1 MSTRLGRR
9 RRVAVLAAVPLGIF
23 TVTACGGA
31 SKPQTTALPA
41 SVAPTRT
48 VRAGLLRSMPGTQ
61 PLRRGTLVRNHFSGT
76 RSFATRQD
84 GFALG
89 NLSGSEGGK
98 TYPLA
103 TTDGGKTWR
112 IAGPIV
118 NVPAAQAAAD
128 VAQSGV
134 VNARTWFMCCG
145 LNTVV
150 DVTTDAGKHWWAA
163 TLPAEVI
170 NVFAGNNRH
179 ARLIAV
185 VRSYATAVHSSHRL
199 WIYTSVDGRRWTYDP
214 NTNLIY

>member
-1 MSTRLGRR
+1 
-9 RRVAVLAAVPLGIF
+9 
-23 TVTACGGA
+23 
-31 SKPQTTALPA
+31 
-41 SVAPTRT
+41 
-48 VRAGLLRSMPGTQ
+48 MPGTQ

-76 RSFATRQD
+76 RSFATRRD

-103 TTDGGKTWR
+103 TINRGKTWR

-118 NVPAAQAAAD
+118 NVPAAQAPVD

-150 DVTTDAGKHWWAA
+150 DVTTDAGKHWWQAF
-163 TLPAEVI
+163 LPGEVV
-170 NVFAGNNRH
+170 NVFGYDNPH

-185 VRSYATAVHSSHRL
+185 VRPFPTAHSRQRL
-199 WIYTSVDGRRWTYDP
+199 WIYASVDGRRWTYDP
-214 NTNLIY
+214 SLKLIY

>member
-1 MSTRLGRR
+1 MVSRLGMGR
-9 RRVAVLAAVPLGIF
+9 VLALLAVALVCVF
-23 TVTACGGA
+23 TVAACGGA
-31 SKPQTTALPA
+31 SKPPTTALPA
-41 SVAPTRT
+41 SVPPTRS
-48 VRAGLLRSMPGTQ
+48 VRAGLLRSMPGTH

-76 RSFATRQD
+76 RSFATRRD

-89 NLSGSEGGK
+89 SLSGSEGGK

-118 NVPAAQAAAD
+118 NVPAAQAAND

-145 LNTVV
+145 LNSVV
-150 DVTTDAGKHWWAA
+150 DVTTDAGRHWWGAA
-163 TLPAEVI
+163 LPAEVI
-170 NVFAGNNRH
+170 NVFAGNSRH
-179 ARLIAV
+179 ARLIAI
-185 VRSYATAVHSSHRL
+185 VRSSATAGHSSHRL

>member
-1 MSTRLGRR
+1 M
-9 RRVAVLAAVPLGIF
+9 
-23 TVTACGGA
+23 GG
-31 SKPQTTALPA
+31 TH
-41 SVAPTRT
+41 
-48 VRAGLLRSMPGTQ
+48 
-61 PLRRGTLVRNHFSGT
+61 PLRRGTLVRSDFSGT
-76 RSFATRQD
+76 RTFATRRD

-89 NLSGSEGGK
+89 NLSGSEGGA

-112 IAGPIV
+112 IAGPVV

-150 DVTTDAGKHWWAA
+150 DVTPDAGKHWWAA

-170 NVFAGNNRH
+170 NVFAGDNPH
-179 ARLIAV
+179 ARLIAI
-185 VRSYATAVHSSHRL
+185 VRPFPADHSGHRL
-199 WIYTSVDGRRWTYDP
+199 WLYTSVDGRRWTYDP
-214 NTNLIY
+214 SMKLIY